1 MRSLANTNW
10 MPLELLGF
18 SANLGP
24 IDFSEINKGE
34 MLLRFI
40 PDEGHKN
47 RSGFIH
53 CGVIMTFAD
62 IAAAK
67 ILRTTDPTF
76 RYTNVQTDIQ
86 FLNTATTDK
95 SLICKCTLQKR
106 GRSLAFVSLDFNS
119 DGVLVASAKSIWRVY
134 ASVPK

>member
-10 MPLELLGF
+10 FLLELLGF

-34 MLLRFI
+34 MLFRFI

-53 CGVIMTFAD
+53 GGVIMTFAD

-76 RYTNVQTDIQ
+76 KYTIVQTGYQCCYPIE
-86 FLNTATTDK
+86 
-95 SLICKCTLQKR
+95 
-106 GRSLAFVSLDFNS
+106 
-119 DGVLVASAKSIWRVY
+119 
-134 ASVPK
+134 